1 MVAHHISDAWTG
13 EAGRRSFEKLEDASK
28 EMENW
33 AKYGIDSYC
42 SEVHHIGIYDEVAQ
56 ILFQWNW
63 KNKSLSLSVNANF
76 SKCPK
81 NTY

>member
-1 MVAHHISDAWTG
+1 MYFLVAHHISDAWTG

-56 ILFQWNW
+56 ILFQWDW
-63 KNKSLSLSVNANF
+63 KNKKPEPV
-76 SKCPK
+76 SKCEL
-81 NTY
+81 